1 MRKKLDMKKNIK
13 KRVLHSTIATALL
26 AGSAVSGVAP
36 AQAQLI
42 SDNVHNSGAGGM
54 VNCRGGDI
62 CVEKV
67 GDEVQVSYEIQFSN
81 IVNSSDHGMTATGSL
96 IAFPSVIKNPK
107 LEVVSTPIEDEE
119 SNQSNRTLGG
129 IPSHTFQRP
138 VNVPLLEED
147 QSAMSTLSPGL
158 SNVGFRVQDENN
170 SQFDGLYRSSSD
182 RIDRRFATHI
192 KGEEVVEEFKDEYE
206 KYKQKNPGESVP
218 GNGKIITDEAWNKV
232 VPEVK
237 FYEDEY
243 RVMDVYHPVE
253 YGAMEVDYPY
263 DYLLFNNDS
272 LGVTTYRLT
281 GTVETESD
289 LAYLPI
295 RAKQGLWKCSQE
307 GELGGYIAGCQSLA
321 EYEWGRNRDVLPR
334 YSLDNDEI
342 TRRNVK
348 NHTEDGLRGSL
359 KCAVTE
365 DLGRNDLIGADVR
378 SRDLEGSSSWGAK
391 YAQTFRIKENPA
403 VTYLVG
409 SYGISEDGCDQAG
422 VKITI
427 CEDGQQPP
435 SPVTPP
441 ISSPSTGPSRN
452 DRPGSSSAPD
462 DLVSGYWI
470 YEDKGDH
477 ISLEGLSNDG
487 FDEMWKNNGKLPDF
501 PDEINGKPVTE
512 IGSEAF
518 AGWSI
523 KSLPDTFGK
532 IKVIGERAFYS
543 NDIKELP
550 TSWGDVKE
558 VRSKAFFL
566 NPITKFPTE
575 PKSWTDYPQVPD
587 SETRGDIEFKKRV
600 FTTDEW
606 VDYEFFD
613 KYGGRFALPQDRV
626 LKVQQGADLTH
637 SGHRFVR
644 TNDEGV
650 RLPYYARCEFGEVDL
665 DTETLGLHDDASRRD
680 IEVKLPDR
688 SSDMAYITYE
698 VVADAADADITIEMA
713 EKDGDDYRK
722 NGYEFCRPL
731 DDPDYTPEPTPTPS
745 PDPTPSEDP
754 TPSSSE
760 TPTPSTDP
768 SPSESPETSPEE
780 SPTPSPSESPSP
792 SSSKTPTPKD
802 EPTPSASTTPKRS
815 NTPTPPV
822 IPTPK
827 TRVTEST
834 PKDTPSTTKPAARII
849 PSSPAPVITPPAVK
863 HTFPAKQ
870 PVPQNPSRVNTPPF
884 VPAPTPVQPAVI
896 PGPVS
901 EHGPV
906 VNTGGAVQESFWTK
920 IVNIFR

>member
-1 MRKKLDMKKNIK
+1 MR
-13 KRVLHSTIATALL
+13 
-26 AGSAVSGVAP
+26 GGGAVSGVAP
-36 AQAQLI
+36 AQAQLL
-42 SDNVHNSGAGGM
+42 SNNVHNSGAGGM

-81 IVNSSDHGMTATGSL
+81 IVNSSDHVQTATGSL

-107 LEVVSTPIEDEE
+107 LEVVATSIEGEDFNNAN
-119 SNQSNRTLGG
+119 STLGG
-129 IPSHTFQRP
+129 VPAHTFQRP

-147 QSAMSTLSPGL
+147 QLEMVDLSIES
-158 SNVGFRVQDENN
+158 SNVGFILNN
-170 SQFDGLYRSSSD
+170 EKNPQIDGLYRSKFD
-182 RIDRRFATHI
+182 QIDRRFATHI
-192 KGEEVVEEFKDEYE
+192 KGDEVVAEFKDEYE
-206 KYKQKNPGESVP
+206 KYKQKNPGESIP
-218 GNGKIITDEAWNKV
+218 GNGKIITDEAWNEVITSSRSYDDYDV
-232 VPEVK
+232 VDNYSP
-237 FYEDEY
+237 
-243 RVMDVYHPVE
+243 ME
-253 YGAMEVDYPY
+253 YGSMEVDYPY

-272 LGVTTYRLT
+272 IGVTTYRLT
-281 GTVETESD
+281 GTVKTESD

-321 EYEWGRNRDVLPR
+321 EYEWGRNRDTLPR

-365 DLGRNDLIGADVR
+365 DLGRDDLIGADVR
-378 SRDLEGSSSWGAK
+378 PRDLEGSSSWGAK
-391 YAQTFRIKENPA
+391 YAQTFILKDNRA
-403 VTYLVG
+403 ATYLVG
-409 SYGISEDGCDQAG
+409 SYGIAEDGCDQAG

-441 ISSPSTGPSRN
+441 MSSPSTGPSRN
-452 DRPGSSSAPD
+452 DRPGSSTAPV

-550 TSWGDVKE
+550 TSWGYVKE
-558 VRSKAFFL
+558 VRSKSFFL

-575 PKSWTDYPQVPD
+575 PKSWEYSD
-587 SETRGDIEFKKRV
+587 DIELEYSVFTHGEPDYKYFKK
-600 FTTDEW
+600 
-606 VDYEFFD
+606 
-613 KYGGRFALPQDRV
+613 YGSRFLIPQDRV
-626 LKVQQGADLTH
+626 LKVQQGADLNN
-637 SGHRFVR
+637 SAYRFIR
-644 TNDEGV
+644 ANDSGV
-650 RLPYYARCEFGEVDL
+650 RLPYYTICEFEEMSLPTD
-665 DTETLGLHDDASRRD
+665 TLGFYDGGRHKYLQVS
-680 IEVKLPDR
+680 LPDG
-688 SSDMAYITYE
+688 SSDRIYITYE

-713 EKDGDDYRK
+713 EKDIADYEA
-722 NGYEFCRPL
+722 NDYYDYCRPL

-780 SPTPSPSESPSP
+780 SPTPSLSDSPTP

-802 EPTPSASTTPKRS
+802 EPTPSTSITPKRS

-827 TRVTEST
+827 DHVTEST
-834 PKDTPSTTKPAARII
+834 PKDTPRTTKPAARII
-849 PSSPAPVITPPAVK
+849 PSSPAPVVTPPSVN
-863 HTFPAKQ
+863 HTLPEKK
-870 PVPQNPSRVNTPPF
+870 PVPNNPSRVNTPSF
-884 VPAPTPVQPAVI
+884 IPAPVQPVAI

-920 IVNIFR
+920 IINIFR